1 MEVIIGI
8 DPHKASHTAVAL
20 ADTEVE
26 LARLQLSSSRSQI
39 DRLLAWAKPFPQR
52 RWAIEGAEGLGFLL
66 AQQLVAADEVV
77 VDVPATLAARTRLL
91 GNGRTNKND
100 PNDALSVA
108 VTALRHRELRTVTTA
123 GYSELLRLLAK
134 RHIDLSNQRTRL
146 VARLHALATE
156 LSPGGIAKKLNSTD
170 AAKFL
175 ATVTPTDAVA
185 QLRWDLIAELADDIA
200 RLEAQTK
207 QSERRLRDAVAA
219 SGSTVTNI
227 YGIGPIIAAMLIGNT
242 GNIARFANR
251 DRYAAYNGTAPVE
264 FSSSGRIV
272 HRVSQRGNRTL
283 NHALH
288 LAAMCQLRQR
298 HSDGRAYFERRVAD
312 GKTNKEAIRALK
324 RQISNNVYRH
334 LVADTHR

>member
-1 MEVIIGI
+1 MDVVIGI
-8 DPHKASHTAVAL
+8 DPHKATHTAVAL
-20 ADTEVE
+20 GEGELE
-26 LARLQLSSSRSQI
+26 LARLEVRSGRSQLE
-39 DRLLAWAKPFPQR
+39 RLLDWATPFPQR

-66 AQQLVAADEVV
+66 AQQLVAADELV
-77 VDVPATLAARTRLL
+77 VDVPATLAAGTRLL

-156 LSPGGIAKKLNSTD
+156 LSPGGIGKKLNSTD

-175 ATVTPTDAVA
+175 AAITPTDAVA
-185 QLRWDLIAELADDIA
+185 QLRWDLIDELADDIA
-200 RLEAQTK
+200 RIEAQTK
-207 QSERRLRDAVAA
+207 QSARRLRDAVAV
-219 SGSTVTNI
+219 SGSTVTDI

-242 GNIARFANR
+242 GDISRFANR

-264 FSSSGRIV
+264 FSSGGRVV
-272 HRVSQRGNRTL
+272 HRVSERGNRTL

-288 LAAMCQLRQR
+288 LAAMCQLRQPR
-298 HSDGRAYFERRVAD
+298 SDGRTYFDRRVAE

-324 RQISNNVYRH
+324 RQISNIVYRH
-334 LVADTHR
+334 LVADAAH